1 MSNTGGI
8 SLIIIIV
15 ALLLSM
21 LAGHFIAQGALC
33 LIELLL
39 LEDGKEI
46 ENVHAKRLVFIP
58 VIRDG
63 ESESKSDS
71 D

>member
-1 MSNTGGI
+1 MRKTDGI
-8 SLIIIIV
+8 SLIIIIM

-33 LIELLL
+33 LIELL
-39 LEDGKEI
+39 EDGKEI
-46 ENVHAKRLVFIP
+46 ENVHAKRLVFVP
-58 VIRDG
+58 VIRNG